1 MLLSFTPDAPRP
13 PRPKPTR
20 ILVVMPSWL
29 GDCIMATPSIAR
41 LRAALPGVFLGAL
54 LRPGMDQVLAGLPLF
69 DQFHVDRA
77 TGIMGPKHV
86 AAKLR
91 PLRYDAALLLTNSFS
106 TALIVRIAGISER
119 VGYDR
124 DARHLLLTRRLIAPT
139 RRDGSWA
146 PIPAVTYYQHAVEC
160 FLDPARPE
168 ALSADAP
175 LPAEPLEIRVTD
187 PDRAAA
193 ATLLDRAGIAPRATP
208 LALLN
213 PGGNKPEKRWPP
225 DRYVLLAAHLAR
237 TRGVRSLI
245 NGSPA
250 EKDLCDAIAQ
260 AALAKITRE
269 ATDPARAEAL
279 APVSLPAFGVT
290 ISSLKAI
297 VGQCK
302 VMVTN
307 DTGPRHLAAA
317 LGVPVVT
324 LFGPTDH
331 RWTTIP
337 TRPGAPEAIL
347 VADPTLPPEELAND
361 HPERCRID
369 RISFEE
375 VAAAVDRVWP
385 LG

>member
-1 MLLSFTPDAPRP
+1 MLLPFTPDAQRP
-13 PRPKPTR
+13 QRPKPTR

-29 GDCIMATPSIAR
+29 GDCVMATPSVAR

-54 LRPGMDQVLAGLPLF
+54 LRPGMDQVLAGLHLF
-69 DQFHVDRA
+69 DQVHVDRA
-77 TGIMGPKHV
+77 TGIMGPKMV

-91 PLRYDAALLLTNSFS
+91 PVRYDATLLLTNSFS
-106 TALIVRIAGISER
+106 TALIVRIAGIAER

-124 DARHLLLTRRLIAPT
+124 DARHLLLTRRLSAPI

-146 PIPAVTYYQHAVEC
+146 PIPAVTYYHHAVEC
-160 FLDPARPE
+160 FLDPARPQ
-168 ALSADAP
+168 ALSTDAP
-175 LPAEPLEIRVTD
+175 LPGEPLEVCVMDQDRVAAGAIF
-187 PDRAAA
+187 DRARVSASQ
-193 ATLLDRAGIAPRATP
+193 TP

-225 DRYVLLAAHLAR
+225 DRYAFLAAHLAR
-237 TRGVRSLI
+237 TRGVRSLV

-260 AALAKITRE
+260 AAAAKIARE
-269 ATDPARAEAL
+269 VPDRAADL
-279 APVSLPAFGVT
+279 APVSLPTFGVT

-297 VGQCK
+297 VAQCK

-317 LGVPVVT
+317 LGIPVVT

-361 HPERCRID
+361 HPEQCRID

-375 VAAAVDRVWP
+375 VAAAIDRVWP

>member
-1 MLLSFTPDAPRP
+1 MLLPFTPDAPRP
-13 PRPKPTR
+13 QRPKPTR
-20 ILVVMPSWL
+20 ILVVMPSWF

-41 LRAALPGVFLGAL
+41 LRVALPGVFLGAL

-69 DQFHVDRA
+69 DQVHVDRA

-86 AAKLR
+86 AAKIR
-91 PLRYDAALLLTNSFS
+91 PVRYDSTLLLTNSFS
-106 TALIVRIAGISER
+106 TALIVRIAGIAER

-146 PIPAVTYYQHAVEC
+146 PVPAVTYYQHAVEC

-168 ALSADAP
+168 ALSTDAP
-175 LPAEPLEIRVTD
+175 LPAEPLEICVTEQ
-187 PDRAAA
+187 DRAAA
-193 ATLLDRAGIAPRATP
+193 ATLFDRAGVAPRETP

-225 DRYVLLAAHLAR
+225 ERYAILAAHLAR
-237 TRGVRSLI
+237 TRGVRCLI

-250 EKDLCDAIAQ
+250 EKDLCDAITQ
-260 AALAKITRE
+260 AAAARIARE
-269 ATDPARAEAL
+269 TLDADRGDAL
-279 APVSLPAFGVT
+279 APVSLPSMGVT

-317 LGVPVVT
+317 LGIPVVT

-347 VADPTLPPEELAND
+347 VADPTLPAEELAND

>member
-1 MLLSFTPDAPRP
+1 MLLLFTPDTQRP
-13 PRPKPTR
+13 QRPKPTR

-29 GDCIMATPSIAR
+29 GDCVMATPSIAR
-41 LRAALPGVFLGAL
+41 LRAALPGVLLGAL

-69 DQFHVDRA
+69 DQVHVDRA
-77 TGIMGPKHV
+77 TGIMGPKMV

-91 PLRYDAALLLTNSFS
+91 PVRYDATLLLTNSFS
-106 TALIVRIAGISER
+106 TALIVRIAGIAER

-124 DARHLLLTRRLIAPT
+124 DARHLLLTRRLSAPT
-139 RRDGSWA
+139 RRDGTWA
-146 PIPAVTYYQHAVEC
+146 PIPAVTYYHHAVEC
-160 FLDPARPE
+160 FLDPARPQ
-168 ALSADAP
+168 ALSTDAP
-175 LPAEPLEIRVTD
+175 LPSEPLEICVTEQ
-187 PDRAAA
+187 DRAAA
-193 ATLLDRAGIAPRATP
+193 TTLLDRAGASSRHTP

-225 DRYVLLAAHLAR
+225 DRYAILAAHLAR

-250 EKDLCDAIAQ
+250 EKDLCDAITH
-260 AALAKITRE
+260 AAAAKIARE
-269 ATDPARAEAL
+269 IPDRADEL
-279 APVSLPAFGVT
+279 APVCLPAFGVT
-290 ISSLKAI
+290 ISSLKA
-297 VGQCK
+297 VVAQCK

-361 HPERCRID
+361 HPEQCRID

-385 LG
+385 IG

>member
-1 MLLSFTPDAPRP
+1 MLLPFTPDATRP
-13 PRPKPTR
+13 ERPKPTR

-29 GDCIMATPSIAR
+29 GDCVMATPSIAR
-41 LRAALPGVFLGAL
+41 LRSALPGVFIGAL
-54 LRPGMDQVLAGLPLF
+54 MRPGMDQVLAGLPYF
-69 DQFHVDRA
+69 DQVHIDRA
-77 TGIMGPKHV
+77 TGIMGPKNV

-91 PLRYDAALLLTNSFS
+91 PVRYDATLLLTNSFS
-106 TALIVRIAGISER
+106 TALIVRIAGINER
-119 VGYDR
+119 IGYDR

-146 PIPAVTYYQHAVEC
+146 PIPAVTYYHHAVEC
-160 FLDPARPE
+160 FLDPARPC
-168 ALSADAP
+168 ALSTDAP
-175 LPAEPLEIRVTD
+175 LPAEPLETCITEQ
-187 PDRAAA
+187 DRAAA
-193 ATLLDRAGIAPRATP
+193 ATLLARAQVTPHHAP

-225 DRYVLLAAHLAR
+225 DRYAILAAHLAR
-237 TRGVRSLI
+237 TRGVRCLI

-250 EKDLCDAIAQ
+250 EKDLCDAITN
-260 AALAKITRE
+260 AAAARIARE
-269 ATDPARAEAL
+269 SPEHADAL
-279 APVSLPAFGVT
+279 APICLPAFGVT
-290 ISSLKAI
+290 ISSLKSLVA
-297 VGQCK
+297 QSK

-317 LGVPVVT
+317 LGIPVVT

-347 VADPTLPPEELAND
+347 VADPTLPQEELAND

>member
-1 MLLSFTPDAPRP
+1 
-13 PRPKPTR
+13 
-20 ILVVMPSWL
+20 MPSWL
-29 GDCIMATPSIAR
+29 GDCVMATPSVAR

-54 LRPGMDQVLAGLPLF
+54 LRPGMDQVLAGLHLF
-69 DQFHVDRA
+69 DQVHVDRA
-77 TGIMGPKHV
+77 TGIMGPKMV

-91 PLRYDAALLLTNSFS
+91 PVRYDATLLLTNSFS
-106 TALIVRIAGISER
+106 TALIVRIAGIAER

-124 DARHLLLTRRLIAPT
+124 DARHLLLTRRLSAPI

-146 PIPAVTYYQHAVEC
+146 PIPAVTYYHHAVEC
-160 FLDPARPE
+160 FLDPARPQ
-168 ALSADAP
+168 ALSTDAP
-175 LPAEPLEIRVTD
+175 LPGEPLEVCVMDQDRVAAGAIF
-187 PDRAAA
+187 DRARVSASQ
-193 ATLLDRAGIAPRATP
+193 TP

-225 DRYVLLAAHLAR
+225 DRYAFLAAHLAR
-237 TRGVRSLI
+237 TRGVRSLV

-260 AALAKITRE
+260 AAAAKIARE
-269 ATDPARAEAL
+269 VPDRAADL
-279 APVSLPAFGVT
+279 APVSLPTFGVT

-297 VGQCK
+297 VAQCK

-317 LGVPVVT
+317 LGIPVVT

-361 HPERCRID
+361 HPEQCRID

-375 VAAAVDRVWP
+375 VAAAIDRVWP